1 MPETGITSTV
11 DNDSLRESIHAKEE
25 GRRGGGGER
34 LRVKLEPLTRWSFS
48 FAVLIHPN
56 ICGAAAAFAQ
66 LAVVFLDV
74 GAAPL
79 SDLACHPRTFEGEG
93 EDMCLRRW
101 TRRNLRLQDQKE
113 KQSFRARAERAHLPP
128 ARGARAGAAH
138 LRSDDG
144 SSGDKSLGSCRRL
157 LPSLSLSES
166 IMSPQ
171 PSS

>member
-1 MPETGITSTV
+1 M
-11 DNDSLRESIHAKEE
+11 RRKEG

-74 GAAPL
+74 GAAL
-79 SDLACHPRTFEGEG
+79 FSDLACHPRTFEGEG

-113 KQSFRARAERAHLPP
+113 KQLFRARAKRAHLPP
-128 ARGARAGAAH
+128 ARPGRASPF
-138 LRSDDG
+138 RRRKFWRQE
-144 SSGDKSLGSCRRL
+144 SGQLPPP
-157 LPSLSLSES
+157 PSLPLSES

>member
-1 MPETGITSTV
+1 M
-11 DNDSLRESIHAKEE
+11 RRKEG

-74 GAAPL
+74 GAALL

-113 KQSFRARAERAHLPP
+113 KQSFRARAKRAHLPP
-128 ARGARAGAAH
+128 ERWPRISVPTTEVLATRVWAAAAA
-138 LRSDDG
+138 SFP
-144 SSGDKSLGSCRRL
+144 
-157 LPSLSLSES
+157 PSLSLPLSES

>member
-1 MPETGITSTV
+1 M
-11 DNDSLRESIHAKEE
+11 RRKEG

-113 KQSFRARAERAHLPP
+113 KQSFRARAKRAHLP
-128 ARGARAGAAH
+128 RGPRISVRPTTEVLATRVWAAAAA
-138 LRSDDG
+138 SFP
-144 SSGDKSLGSCRRL
+144 
-157 LPSLSLSES
+157 PSH
-166 IMSPQ
+166 
-171 PSS
+171 

>member
-1 MPETGITSTV
+1 M
-11 DNDSLRESIHAKEE
+11 RRKEG

-74 GAAPL
+74 GAALL

-113 KQSFRARAERAHLPP
+113 KQLFRARAKRAHLP
-128 ARGARAGAAH
+128 RGPRISVPTTEVLATRVWAAAAA
-138 LRSDDG
+138 SF
-144 SSGDKSLGSCRRL
+144 L
-157 LPSLSLSES
+157 LPPSPSES